1 MGRIIEDLKKSK
13 PEFRSELDSY
23 IQQVKLENS
32 EELTNLHS
40 TISSLREQLES
51 SKFNAQDLVQQ
62 AIFNKSDE
70 INQLKSTILRKTTKL
85 NHNGWRFN
93 AISRLWRTR
102 YLFNC

>member
-51 SKFNAQDLVQQ
+51 SKFNTQDLVQQ

-70 INQLKSTILRKTTKL
+70 INQLKSTISELRLQLEKLKFEKKKLFKNKFNLHMTK
-85 NHNGWRFN
+85 
-93 AISRLWRTR
+93 
-102 YLFNC
+102 